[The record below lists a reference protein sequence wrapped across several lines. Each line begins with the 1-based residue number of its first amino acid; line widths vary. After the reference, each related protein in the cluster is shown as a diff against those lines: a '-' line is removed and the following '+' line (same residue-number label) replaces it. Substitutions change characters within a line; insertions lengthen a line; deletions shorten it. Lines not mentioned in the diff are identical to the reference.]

1 CCPKIKD
8 IGVGNFAPKP
18 APFTV
23 KPTPANLS
31 SFSKSSIP
39 KEMAFGLVMKLS
51 VSNRKHH
58 LRLQNLIDA
67 C

>member
-1 CCPKIKD
+1 MKD
-8 IGVGNFAPKP
+8 IGVGNLAPKP

-31 SFSKSSIP
+31 SCSKGSIP
-39 KEMAFGLVMKLS
+39 KEMAFGLVIKLS
-51 VSNRKHH
+51 VSNKKHH
-58 LRLQNLIDA
+58 LRLENIADA